1 MSIQIFLQGKLLG
14 IDEFLFAPADQDHDQ
29 VFTGRSHWIS
39 LLSEILPRAL
49 LAELGLAKILLGSS
63 GGGQF
68 LLVLPQES
76 RDPAEAFLRAAA
88 AEIAALSDGSLKLLW
103 SVTENLGDW
112 SDVRRRLTEAMDHRR
127 GTPLDTGG
135 AGDLVACHSG
145 ESQPGG
151 AGDLVAGQSSGGGDL
166 VAGQPGAP
174 DLVARH
180 SATSHDYFAGH
191 LGMRLRDAESAAWSP
206 ETPGRILIGEGKHV
220 WSLAGSSVDPLP
232 FARHAAPSDAGTEPA
247 STANLASR
255 AAGLKTWGVL
265 RGDVDNFGIRIRR
278 AQTIEEHIQL
288 SVMFKQFFA
297 GELEVLCSM
306 PEFWRKVT
314 VIFSG
319 GDDFAVYGAWDALV
333 GLARELERL
342 FHRFA
347 ETNLKDFAGLEGK
360 TITMA
365 LALAPARDA
374 SLGAVFEEA
383 GQRLEAAKSS
393 DKDCIWLL
401 GRTLEWKQ
409 FAEAAELK
417 DSLMRMIGEFHCSPQ
432 YLRDLCGIYRETQS
446 KMSRRQARRTGGER
460 PWRYHR
466 RIRRILSA
474 ARPVARRE
482 RERNEFQK
490 ARTSL
495 IADLIGRS
503 AVTVKLRPAGR
514 VALEWARLSAE

>member
-1 MSIQIFLQGKLLG
+1 VQIFLQGKLLG
-14 IDEFLFAPADQDHDQ
+14 IDEFLLAPADRDHDQ

-39 LLSEILPRAL
+39 LLSEVLPRAL

-68 LLVLPQES
+68 LVLLPEES
-76 RDPAEAFLRAAA
+76 REAATVFLQAAA
-88 AEIAALSDGSLKLLW
+88 AEISSLSDGTLRLLW

-112 SDVRRRLTEAMDHRR
+112 SDVRKRLSEQMDHRR
-127 GTPLDTGG
+127 GTPGFES
-135 AGDLVACHSG
+135 APAASGDA
-145 ESQPGG
+145 
-151 AGDLVAGQSSGGGDL
+151 
-166 VAGQPGAP
+166 
-174 DLVARH
+174 
-180 SATSHDYFAGH
+180 SHRYFAGQ
-191 LGMRLRDAESAAWSP
+191 LGMRLRDAELAGWSP

-220 WSLAGSSVDPLP
+220 WGLAGSADALP
-232 FARHAAPSDAGTEPA
+232 FARHAAPSDDGREPA
-247 STANLASR
+247 STSTLASR
-255 AAGLKTWGVL
+255 ATGLATWGVL
-265 RGDVDNFGIRIRR
+265 RGDADNFGIRIRR
-278 AQTIEEHIQL
+278 ARTIEEHIQL
-288 SVMFKQFFA
+288 SVMYKQFFA

-314 VIFSG
+314 VIYAG
-319 GDDFAVYGAWDALV
+319 GDDFAVYGAWDALI

-347 ETNLKDFAGLEGK
+347 EANLQDFDGLEGK
-360 TITMA
+360 TISMA
-365 LALAPARDA
+365 LALAPAVDA

-383 GQRLEAAKSS
+383 GQRIEAAKSA

-409 FAEAAELK
+409 FAEASELK
-417 DSLMRMIGEFHCSPQ
+417 DSLIRMVVEFGCSSQ

-446 KMSRRQARRTGGER
+446 KMSKRQARRLGGER

-466 RIRRILSA
+466 RIRRILGA
-474 ARPVARRE
+474 ARPAGPE
-482 RERNEFQK
+482 RGEFAK
-490 ARTSL
+490 ARTAL

>member
-14 IDEFLFAPADQDHDQ
+14 IDEFLLAPAEKDHDQ

-39 LLSEILPRAL
+39 LLSEVLPRAL
-49 LAELGLAKILLGSS
+49 LAELGLSKMLLGSS

-68 LLVLPQES
+68 LVVLPEEA
-76 RDPAEAFLRAAA
+76 RNAAGAFLQAA
-88 AEIAALSDGSLKLLW
+88 AEEIAGLSNGTLRLLG

-112 SDVRRRLTEAMDHRR
+112 SDVRKRMSEEMDHRR
-127 GTPLDTGG
+127 GTPGF
-135 AGDLVACHSG
+135 
-145 ESQPGG
+145 ESSLP
-151 AGDLVAGQSSGGGDL
+151 A
-166 VAGQPGAP
+166 
-174 DLVARH
+174 
-180 SATSHDYFAGH
+180 SADASHQYFAGQ
-191 LGMRLRDAESAAWSP
+191 LGMRLRDAESAGWSP
-206 ETPGRILIGEGKHV
+206 GHPGRILIGEGKHM
-220 WSLAGSSVDPLP
+220 WSLTGSADALP
-232 FARHAAPSDAGTEPA
+232 FARHAAPSEDGREPA
-247 STANLASR
+247 STSTLASR
-255 AAGLKTWGVL
+255 ATGLGTWGVL

-288 SVMFKQFFA
+288 SVMYKQFFA

-314 VIFSG
+314 VIHAG
-319 GDDFAVYGAWDALV
+319 GDDFAVYGAWDALIA
-333 GLARELERL
+333 LARELERL
-342 FHRFA
+342 FHRFVEA
-347 ETNLKDFAGLEGK
+347 NLQDFAGPEGK
-360 TITMA
+360 TISMA
-365 LALAPARDA
+365 LALAPAVDA

-383 GQRLEAAKSS
+383 GQRLEAAKSA

-409 FAEAAELK
+409 FAEAADLK
-417 DSLMRMIGEFHCSPQ
+417 GSLMRMVAEFGCSPQ

-446 KMSRRQARRTGGER
+446 KMSKRQARRLGGER

-466 RIRRILSA
+466 RIRRILGA
-474 ARPVARRE
+474 ARQEGPE
-482 RERNEFQK
+482 RGEFTK
-490 ARTSL
+490 ARTAL

>member
-14 IDEFLFAPADQDHDQ
+14 IDEFLFSPADQDHDQ

-76 RDPAEAFLRAAA
+76 RDGAEAFLRAAA
-88 AEIAALSDGSLKLLW
+88 GEIAALSDGSLKLLW

-127 GTPLDTGG
+127 GTPLDPSLSVIPSASEGS
-135 AGDLVACHSG
+135 VS
-145 ESQPGG
+145 
-151 AGDLVAGQSSGGGDL
+151 
-166 VAGQPGAP
+166 AP
-174 DLVARH
+174 DPVSNPSFEEQAPH
-180 SATSHDYFAGH
+180 NAASHDYFAGH

-374 SLGAVFEEA
+374 SLGSVFEEA

-466 RIRRILSA
+466 RIRRILGA
-474 ARPVARRE
+474 ARPVAPRE

-514 VALEWARLSAE
+514 VALEWARLSTE